1 MLFYKHPNMGKI
13 AILIVYVDDI
23 ILTSDDGGELQVLK
37 KFLAREFEIKDLGP
51 LQYFLSME
59 FARSKKGIFVS
70 QRKYVLT
77 LLDETG
83 LPGCKPIKTPLL
95 PNLRPQLASADKVVN
110 REQFQRLVSR
120 LIYLSLTQLDIAFT
134 VSVVSQFYALTRGRK
149 F

>member
-1 MLFYKHPNMGKI
+1 
-13 AILIVYVDDI
+13 
-23 ILTSDDGGELQVLK
+23 
-37 KFLAREFEIKDLGP
+37 
-51 LQYFLSME
+51 ME
-59 FARSKKGIFVS
+59 FVRSKKGIFVS

-83 LPGCKPIKTPLL
+83 LPGCKPIKTPFL

-134 VSVVSQFYALTRGRK
+134 VSVVSQFSALTRGRK

>member
-1 MLFYKHPNMGKI
+1 MGKI

-110 REQFQRLVSR
+110 REQFQSMFMDGNLVQWR
-120 LIYLSLTQLDIAFT
+120 RKKQPT
-134 VSVVSQFYALTRGRK
+134 VARSSEKAEF
-149 F
+149 